1 MMIKKIT
8 ISICFLLIF
17 LSAPFTSETFAKD
30 ANVTDCLKDE
40 TKCADDVAPTD
51 LDADGAKDAEIK
63 GNGSLI
69 LDLVKMVFAL
79 LLILTLIYV
88 LLKFLNK
95 RNKLFQQVRT
105 LENLGGISVGPN
117 KSIQIVRIGPKLY
130 VVGVGENV
138 EMLQEIT
145 DEDVKEEIIRGSD
158 VSSQETGS
166 LFKNFLSKKSEN
178 ETKPKREFKQLFS
191 NELDKLKKNREKVID
206 QHIKKEDPHE

>member
-1 MMIKKIT
+1 MIKKIT
-8 ISICFLLIF
+8 ISICFLLMF
-17 LSAPFTSETFAKD
+17 LSVPFTTETLAKD

-158 VSSQETGS
+158 VTSRETSS
-166 LFKNFLSKKSEN
+166 LFTNLFSKKSGN
-178 ETKPKREFKQLFS
+178 ETKPKKEFKQLFS
-191 NELDKLKKNREKVID
+191 SELDKLKKNREKVID